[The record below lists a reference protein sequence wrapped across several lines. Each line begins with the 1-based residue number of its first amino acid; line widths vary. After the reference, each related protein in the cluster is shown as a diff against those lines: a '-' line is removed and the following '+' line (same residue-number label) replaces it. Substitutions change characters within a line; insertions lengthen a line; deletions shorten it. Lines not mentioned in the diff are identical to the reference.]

1 MRSITLSVGMSS
13 IVIVPASITLSA
25 MNINIAGQLAV
36 NINGVMTTVTGSAV
50 LTLTGGVLVIG

>member
-1 MRSITLSVGMSS
+1 
-13 IVIVPASITLSA
+13 

-50 LTLTGGVLVIG
+50 LTLAGGVLVIG